1 MLFLS
6 ERESNRTYKEIS
18 YCLAVG
24 DYLWLVVSYFLCSK
38 DRLNIFNLI
47 FLFLEYLILMYFKHK
62 IVITI
67 KLIAF
72 VWYRISYITPRRIGY
87 YMQPIENG
95 VKTRFYKRIPY
106 NNYKETGNA
115 GENVYMSILCLI
127 QYI

>member
-1 MLFLS
+1 MAGSLL
-6 ERESNRTYKEIS
+6 
-18 YCLAVG
+18 
-24 DYLWLVVSYFLCSK
+24 FLCSK

-95 VKTRFYKRIPY
+95 VKTRFYKQVEFYTYKRIQIR
-106 NNYKETGNA
+106 G
-115 GENVYMSILCLI
+115 
-127 QYI
+127 